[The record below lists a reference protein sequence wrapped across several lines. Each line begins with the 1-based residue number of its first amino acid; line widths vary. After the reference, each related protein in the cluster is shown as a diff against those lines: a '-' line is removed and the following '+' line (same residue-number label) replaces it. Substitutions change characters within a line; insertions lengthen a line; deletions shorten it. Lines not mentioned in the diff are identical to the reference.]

1 MLVPAEIYPTYRCS
15 EQQSRGWE
23 CIVMTASS
31 LTAKVRFTTA
41 RTSDGRSYADERL
54 PFGYNRLMRH
64 AHVAVP
70 HTLSIAQC
78 STDRHRAPGGTRHKG
93 SVGL

>member
-41 RTSDGRSYADERL
+41 RTSDGRPYADERL
-54 PFGYNRLMRH
+54 PFGYNRLMTC
-64 AHVAVP
+64 A
-70 HTLSIAQC
+70 C
-78 STDRHRAPGGTRHKG
+78 GSTTYFKYSTVQH
-93 SVGL
+93 

>member
-1 MLVPAEIYPTYRCS
+1 MATTPAPARPQPLSQANTVGRRVLVPAEIYPTYRCS

-41 RTSDGRSYADERL
+41 RTSDGR
-54 PFGYNRLMRH
+54 P
-64 AHVAVP
+64 
-70 HTLSIAQC
+70 
-78 STDRHRAPGGTRHKG
+78 
-93 SVGL
+93 